1 MRQFKPKES
10 EELSKSGGVSRY
22 SYRERQAYH
31 AEKRMLVRKNE
42 ALREKQKKIPSQKWF
57 E

>member
-42 ALREKQKKIPSQKWF
+42 ALSEKQKKIPPQKWF